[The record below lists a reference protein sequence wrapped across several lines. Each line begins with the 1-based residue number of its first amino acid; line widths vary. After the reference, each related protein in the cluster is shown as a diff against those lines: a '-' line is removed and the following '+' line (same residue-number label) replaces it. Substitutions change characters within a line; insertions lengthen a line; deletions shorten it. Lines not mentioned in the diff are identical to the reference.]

1 MSPAPRFSA
10 LALAL
15 CGAAIVPGLAAQHR
29 PATLPRGSSFAITGG
44 GLLFDGSDADAGI
57 KALTLRFTT
66 LRPNGLSFD
75 VGAGLLVAGEAG
87 AFSLEVGPA
96 FNISIPGATLLL
108 RAGGTGIVAGGGGLV
123 GGYAGLGV
131 LFRVANGVGFRLDVA
146 RHQYAIGSES
156 LGAWQLGGGIALLPR
171 IR

>member
-15 CGAAIVPGLAAQHR
+15 CGTAIVPGLAAQTR

-44 GLLFDGSDADAGI
+44 RLLFDGSDSDVAI
-57 KALTLRFTT
+57 KSLTLRYTT
-66 LRPNGLSFD
+66 LRPNGVSFD
-75 VGAGLLVAGEAG
+75 LGAGLVVGDAAG

-123 GGYAGLGV
+123 GGYAGVGV

-146 RHQYAIGSES
+146 RHQYATGRES
-156 LGAWQLGGGIALLPR
+156 FGAWQLGGGIAVLPR

>member
-1 MSPAPRFSA
+1 MLPAVRLSA
-10 LALAL
+10 FALAL
-15 CGAAIVPGLAAQHR
+15 CGGVIVPSLAAQAR
-29 PATLPRGSSFAITGG
+29 PATLPRGSSFAITGSRF
-44 GLLFDGSDADAGI
+44 LFDGSDADAGI
-57 KALTLRFTT
+57 NALTLRFTT
-66 LRPNGLSFD
+66 LRPNGLAFD

-108 RAGGTGIVAGGGGLV
+108 RAGGTGIVAGGGGV
-123 GGYAGLGV
+123 IGGYAGVGV

-156 LGAWQLGGGIALLPR
+156 LGAWQLGGGIAVLPR